1 MRLKKLARNSSGKK
15 LAEAEQTRT
24 DVVTGLLQQLT
35 QAEAAQKS
43 AEEIRAKTQGE
54 MNELRTNS
62 TARRN
67 Q

>member
-1 MRLKKLARNSSGKK
+1 
-15 LAEAEQTRT
+15 
-24 DVVTGLLQQLT
+24 VVTGLLQQLT